1 MGNRNDERVCTV
13 LNVQDCIRETPQQAA
28 PYSRSYF
35 YSGERVFGDYRAQA
49 LCLTRKILTESW
61 KFLIVKG
68 DGSGEIV
75 SCFREEAI
83 SRHQVCFSRLL
94 NTSLPGIEVVSPR
107 R

>member
-1 MGNRNDERVCTV
+1 MSHRLRKV
-13 LNVQDCIRETPQQAA
+13 LGTISPV
-28 PYSRSYF
+28 SRSYF
-35 YSGERVFGDYRAQA
+35 YSGERVFGYYRAQA